1 MAKIIKNRYIL
12 AESSAQID
20 FNDPANQRALES
32 GIMHALGTLNYS
44 YSNPKMMLATE
55 KQFILRI
62 QRNSEDSTILAL
74 SFIKSIN
81 GKTTGI
87 YTIKTSGTM
96 KSLKEQLIKNN
107 K

>member
-1 MAKIIKNRYIL
+1 
-12 AESSAQID
+12 
-20 FNDPANQRALES
+20 
-32 GIMHALGTLNYS
+32 
-44 YSNPKMMLATE
+44 MMLATE

-81 GKTTGI
+81 GKSTGI

-96 KSLKEQLIKNN
+96 KSLKELLIKNN

>member
-12 AESSAQID
+12 AESSAHID

-81 GKTTGI
+81 GKATGI

>member
-55 KQFILRI
+55 KQ
-62 QRNSEDSTILAL
+62 
-74 SFIKSIN
+74 
-81 GKTTGI
+81 
-87 YTIKTSGTM
+87 
-96 KSLKEQLIKNN
+96 
-107 K
+107 